1 MKEFV
6 RVFQYVR
13 PQWPRVVVVVVSAMM
28 IALMLSAS
36 FMTIIP
42 LLTVMISNEGL
53 PSWVDRKVSD
63 VYYGLEL
70 QIPEG
75 TTAGAEP
82 GAPPAVFLRVLR
94 VEKNSLAQ
102 QAGFEPQDQIVE
114 VNDVLS
120 AREPGEVSST
130 ALLRT
135 LAHPPSAT
143 LSVEV
148 QRVEGITLVDR
159 TLELPT
165 PRNETAVNRLNRSP
179 FARLK
184 WRLQFTAVGVAAW
197 AAGFLPREQTPDSK
211 IVAVVALMMVVTG
224 ITIVRCIA
232 KFYQDYLGQKIVQVA
247 VNNLREDVF
256 AHMMRMPMAAFTG
269 ERPSDTISRIVRDTG
284 TMGAGIQ
291 VLLGKA
297 LREPMNALFMLGA
310 ALWLNW
316 QLTLVFAG
324 GAPFV
329 LILLGSFGARMKKA
343 TRRSLVASSQML
355 AKLQE
360 VVAGLRIVKIYN
372 QHEYEHE
379 IFREINNR
387 LLKQLL
393 RMSKVDAAS
402 QPVLE
407 ILGMLAGAGAIIL
420 GMAWVSDNK
429 VDGSEFLALLALLGA
444 SAEAVRKTSDIWN
457 RMQQANAAS
466 ERVFA
471 VLDQPLEKQKPDALV
486 LPAARGD
493 VELRNVSFT
502 YPQCERPTLRNVS
515 LSVKAGLNVA
525 VVGPNG
531 AGKTTLVN
539 LIPRFFD
546 PDSGEILIDG
556 QNIHDV
562 TLTSL
567 RDQIGMVTQDI
578 LTFNDTVGANI
589 AYGRRGATSEEIVAA
604 ARRAFAHEFIR
615 QMPQGYDTII
625 GEHGVGLS
633 GGQLQRIIIARAI
646 IKNPAILI
654 FDEATSQIDAES
666 EAKIHTA
673 IEEIMQ
679 GRTTFIIA
687 HRFSTVIAADLIV
700 VMNDGRI
707 IAQGQ
712 HEELIR
718 SCSIYQAL
726 YETQLIKA

>member
-1 MKEFV
+1 MREFR
-6 RVFQYVR
+6 RVFQYIW

-28 IALMLSAS
+28 IAVMLSAS

-42 LLTVMISNEGL
+42 LLTVMVGNEGL

-70 QIPEG
+70 RVPETTVASAEGGTPAAVYLQVTRVRKDSLAEQAGFKPQDRIVDVNDEASAHTGREVSCASLLRTMVSPEG
-75 TTAGAEP
+75 TVLP
-82 GAPPAVFLRVLR
+82 VRV
-94 VEKNSLAQ
+94 K
-102 QAGFEPQDQIVE
+102 
-114 VNDVLS
+114 
-120 AREPGEVSST
+120 
-130 ALLRT
+130 
-135 LAHPPSAT
+135 
-143 LSVEV
+143 
-148 QRVEGITLVDR
+148 RVEGTTLVDR
-159 TLELPT
+159 TLQLAT
-165 PRNETAVNRLNRSP
+165 PLNEAAVADLKWSP

-184 WRLQFTAVGVAAW
+184 RRMQFVAVDTAVW
-197 AAGFLPREQTPDSK
+197 AVGFLPREQTPRSK
-211 IVAVVALMMVVTG
+211 TAAVIAIMGLVTG
-224 ITIVRCIA
+224 ITLIRCFA
-232 KFYQDYLGQKIVQVA
+232 KFWQDYLGQKIVQVA

-256 AHMMRMPMAAFTG
+256 AHMMQMPMAAFAG
-269 ERPSDTISRIVRDTG
+269 ERPSDTISRIVRDT
-284 TMGAGIQ
+284 TIMGIGIQ

-297 LREPMNALFMLGA
+297 LREPMNALFMMGA

-316 QLTLVFAG
+316 QLTLVFLG

-329 LILLGSFGARMKKA
+329 VVLLGTFGSRMKKA

-360 VVAGLRIVKIYN
+360 VVAGLRVVKIYN
-372 QHEYEHE
+372 QHAYEQE
-379 IFREINNR
+379 AFRGINHR
-387 LLKQLL
+387 LLTQLL

-420 GMAWVSDNK
+420 GMAWVAGNK

-471 VLDQPLEKQKPDALV
+471 VLDQPAEKQKPDAIV
-486 LPAARGD
+486 LPPARGD
-493 VELRNVSFT
+493 VEFHSVSFS
-502 YPQCERPTLRNVS
+502 YPKNERPTLRDIS
-515 LSVKAGLNVA
+515 LSIRAGLNVA
-525 VVGPNG
+525 IVGPNG

-539 LIPRFFD
+539 LIPRLFD
-546 PDSGEILIDG
+546 PDAGEILIDG

-562 TLTSL
+562 TLKSL
-567 RDQIGMVTQDI
+567 REQIGMVTQDI
-578 LTFNDTVGANI
+578 LTFNDTIGVNI
-589 AYGRRGATSEEIVAA
+589 GYGKQGATKDEIVAA
-604 ARRAFAHEFIR
+604 AKRAFAHEFIS
-615 QMPQGYDTII
+615 QMPQGYDTVI
-625 GEHGVGLS
+625 GEHNAGLS

-646 IKNPAILI
+646 LKNPAILI

-666 EAKIHTA
+666 EAKIHEA
-673 IEEIMQ
+673 IQEIMR

-687 HRFSTVIAADLIV
+687 HRFSTVVAADVIV
-700 VMNDGRI
+700 VMHDGKI
-707 IAQGQ
+707 IAQGR

-718 SCSIYQAL
+718 TCPVYQAL
-726 YETQLIKA
+726 YETQLAR